1 MKKRKSHRT
10 AVKTAFV
17 ELLKTPNVA
26 AWYRLIV
33 LGKKEE
39 KVELSVSLSSGETS
53 ISLEFLKPPWKLL
66 YKGNHK
72 DPSYSEPS
80 VSNRGQRV
88 IVIMKAVRSLL
99 ELKGP
104 PSRSSLE
111 NCDWSKA
118 ESLVKIELQADVELI
133 RSSTRGFAVSIH

>member
-53 ISLEFLKPPWKLL
+53 ISLEVLCFFD
-66 YKGNHK
+66 H
-72 DPSYSEPS
+72 
-80 VSNRGQRV
+80 
-88 IVIMKAVRSLL
+88 
-99 ELKGP
+99 
-104 PSRSSLE
+104 
-111 NCDWSKA
+111 
-118 ESLVKIELQADVELI
+118 
-133 RSSTRGFAVSIH
+133 T